1 MFARPFP
8 EGRPLELIRSIVE
21 AAVRLNEHTMIEAD
35 DIWTIELEG
44 VNVSEDDFYD
54 KIDDFDLKPVGTLQD
69 LGDNVPLADIKQR
82 FSMDMIKDRMK
93 KLCVVRP
100 ALRYQHV
107 EPDGESYGDPVHVVK
122 AEVLVSLKQM
132 PMPEGTMAEYVM
144 NQELV
149 FYTMAK
155 NLGLIPEPLET
166 R

>member
-8 EGRPLELIRSIVE
+8 EGRPLELIRPIVE
-21 AAVRLNEHTMIEAD
+21 AAVRLNEHIMIEAD

-44 VNVSEDDFYD
+44 VNNSEDDFYD
-54 KIDDFDLKPVGTLQD
+54 KLEDFDLRPVGLLVA
-69 LGDNVPLADIKQR
+69 LGDNTPLASIKNR
-82 FSMDMIKDRMK
+82 FSMEMIKDRMK

-122 AEVLVSLKQM
+122 AEVLVSLRQM
-132 PMPEGTMAEYVM
+132 PWPEGTISEYVIHE
-144 NQELV
+144 ELV